1 VRPEALEAA
10 FHSDTLLAV
19 VIGAVLATLSGF
31 AATQFE
37 AYLKRRERQRD
48 AALLF
53 GELLSTLRILLN
65 NAAETRG
72 RGDPYGAITLRMLR
86 AVRREIDLYDRN
98 RQSLYDLRDADL
110 RVRLHS
116 LMVRTAMPLDGVLD
130 ASDELAPVAD
140 LEDPGPRLAALR
152 VARDQGFD
160 FLIANAK
167 EIPALVA
174 ALAIPAHHNFVV
186 PADAVPG
193 PGALPG
199 PTGR

>member
-1 VRPEALEAA
+1 MRFEALDAVV
-10 FHSDTLLAV
+10 HGDTLLAV
-19 VIGAVLATLSGF
+19 VLGAVLATLSGF

-37 AYLKRRERQRD
+37 AHLKRRERQRD

-53 GELLSTLRILLN
+53 GELLSTLRILIAA
-65 NAAETRG
+65 AAESRG

-98 RQSLYDLRDADL
+98 RQSLYDLRDAGL

-116 LMVRTAMPLDGVLD
+116 LILRTAMPLDGVRD
-130 ASDELAPVAD
+130 ASDELAPVSEV
-140 LEDPGPRLAALR
+140 EDPGPRLAALR

-174 ALAIPAHHNFVV
+174 ALAIPARHDFGAF
-186 PADAVPG
+186 ADNVE
-193 PGALPG
+193 
-199 PTGR
+199 GRRGR